1 MEGMQFCYPKPQ
13 WFAQALGSS
22 YVESWIKASGQPFWY
37 RPATLAVL
45 APLDR
50 RSSDGGICGDAG
62 DDDARAARLA
72 REMALFARVHGARA
86 GVTEIFWSAGL
97 TALSESALKAVW
109 AAITRC
115 FDVDAQVSFTARIA
129 SAAPTRPSL
138 LSTLR
143 ECGVTTLHTSV
154 PLTQPHPRAL
164 LERFIA
170 AARLEGFRSV
180 AVDLPIVDPYVSVR
194 TVRACV
200 QAVCMSRPNRVFLTS
215 PWARQAVQSRAGA
228 FDPDLRLQRMWRETF
243 ASLVAAGYEHI
254 AHDAFALHAD
264 EFANA
269 KRLATLVPWC
279 YGYSTRLSHASIAI
293 GEGAVGNVGPM
304 QYQNCGDS
312 ASYATMLERE
322 GLPIERGLLISADD
336 LVRRSIMVGLLTNF
350 CVDIEAIEE
359 CYGIDFRAA
368 FHSQLVA
375 LEPLEREGFVEI
387 GAKQLRLTPIG
398 RFACGRAANLFDR
411 YIQPLQQAR
420 PWRGR

>member
-45 APLDR
+45 EPLDR
-50 RSSDGGICGDAG
+50 RASDGGTCGD
-62 DDDARAARLA
+62 DSARAARLA

-86 GVTEIFWSAGL
+86 GVAEIFWSGGL
-97 TALSESALKAVW
+97 TALSEPALMAVR

-115 FDVDAQVSFTARIA
+115 FDVEAQASFTARIA
-129 SAAPTRPSL
+129 AASTRSSL

-154 PLTQPHPRAL
+154 PLTQAHPRAL
-164 LERFIA
+164 FERFIA

-180 AVDLPIVDPYVSVR
+180 AVDLPIADPYVSVR
-194 TVRACV
+194 TVRAWV
-200 QAVCMSRPNRVFLTS
+200 EAVCMSRPNRVFLTR
-215 PWARQAVQSRAGA
+215 PWTRQAVQPRTGA
-228 FDPDLRLQRMWRETF
+228 PDLDLRLQRIWQETF

-264 EFANA
+264 ELANA

-279 YGYSTRLSHASIAI
+279 YGYATRLSHASIAI

-304 QYQNCGDS
+304 QYQNCRDS
-312 ASYATMLERE
+312 ASYAAMLERE
-322 GLPIERGLLISADD
+322 GLPIERGLLTSADD

-359 CYGIDFRAA
+359 CYGIDFRSA
-368 FHSQLVA
+368 FHLQLVA

-398 RFACGRAANLFDR
+398 RFACGRVANLFDR

-420 PWRGR
+420 P